1 MLCGHKCQQIYKTYL
16 QLFWKRRSDI
26 NCGNH
31 NYSSFPWQ
39 VFFFTL
45 LVTPTHKLN
54 KRESK
59 NLVGLMTTT
68 LSKYLGHVLQK
79 KNMMDMLL
87 NNMIDMM
94 SNNLKEWW
102 WKDNYGR
109 MCVLFMQC
117 TKPKF
122 SSNKNKDV
130 TNIITSLNAL
140 NIMNTMGKK
149 LISIG
154 QYCYLGL
161 IIYSSLWIM

>member
-1 MLCGHKCQQIYKTYL
+1 MKIPCYVDTNVNKILKLIYNFFEREEVISIVVITIIVPFLDKC
-16 QLFWKRRSDI
+16 
-26 NCGNH
+26 
-31 NYSSFPWQ
+31 
-39 VFFFTL
+39 FFFTL

-94 SNNLKEWW
+94 LNNLKEWW
-102 WKDNYGR
+102 WKDNYGK

-130 TNIITSLNAL
+130 TNIITSLNAF
-140 NIMNTMGKK
+140 NIMNTMEKK
-149 LISIG
+149 LISNRSI
-154 QYCYLGL
+154 LL
-161 IIYSSLWIM
+161 LRIDNL